1 MTNDNTH
8 TPDGAGETTPP
19 LSLVARA
26 LVAAATEAVHVP
38 LTVLL
43 VSPAGAEVAHSW
55 WDADDGGQG
64 EMAQRQTGR
73 LTSSQQMR
81 SVVMKSSLGSTR
93 VTRLRASTPIGTR
106 DAIVAKS
113 GTLRDPQSKRT

>member
-1 MTNDNTH
+1 
-8 TPDGAGETTPP
+8 
-19 LSLVARA
+19 
-26 LVAAATEAVHVP
+26 
-38 LTVLL
+38 
-43 VSPAGAEVAHSW
+43 
-55 WDADDGGQG
+55 
-64 EMAQRQTGR
+64 MAQRQTGR

-93 VTRLRASTPIGTR
+93 VTRLRASTPASTR

>member
-55 WDADDGGQG
+55 WDADDGGQVSSCRVASAATVVATRHLLLEHPGGG
-64 EMAQRQTGR
+64 EPCECADMVKR
-73 LTSSQQMR
+73 LTAE
-81 SVVMKSSLGSTR
+81 LEIEGGS
-93 VTRLRASTPIGTR
+93 
-106 DAIVAKS
+106 
-113 GTLRDPQSKRT
+113 